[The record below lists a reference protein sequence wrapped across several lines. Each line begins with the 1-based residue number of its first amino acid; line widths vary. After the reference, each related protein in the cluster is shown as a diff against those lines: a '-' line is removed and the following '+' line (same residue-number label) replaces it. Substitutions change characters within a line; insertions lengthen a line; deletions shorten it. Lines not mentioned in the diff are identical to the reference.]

1 MATATSRPVPNLG
14 NRIRKSSRT
23 VMVDAAATDILHLK
37 QQDFE
42 PPQLPGRN
50 YVTPIASLS
59 DDGSQWCCDD
69 NRYIMYDPTVHG
81 IDLSGQHAQSVS
93 SFRMRVASPGM
104 SLHFNPKNVVIGIV
118 TCGGLCPGLND
129 VVRGVTYMARRTYG
143 VKRVWGFRYG
153 FWGLSAA
160 GRDTAIELDS
170 DRVTN
175 VHRRGGTFLGSS
187 RGPQKPSEMVDTLVE
202 LGINILFTIGGDGT
216 QKGAA
221 TIGAEARRRG
231 LDIAVVGIP
240 KTIDNDLSF
249 SHRTFG
255 FVTAVEHATTALV
268 AAHAEA
274 SSHPYGV
281 GIVKVMG
288 RHSGFIAAQATV
300 ASQQAN
306 LCLIPENPISKETFF
321 KLIEARFAFAD
332 HVVICVAEGFGQEWM
347 EASGTGTDA
356 SGNKKLMDI
365 GTYMRDLVS
374 SWMSKHPE
382 ARAGTVKLIDPSYMI
397 RAVPANTSDAAF
409 CVNLAT
415 LAVHEAMR
423 GTTDSIIANW
433 YNNFIVVPI
442 RLATAL
448 RKVVCLKGEMWRQ
461 VREVT
466 IHIRDAKDMRDRKAV
481 VRRRIATLESD
492 LAQAKRMLAK
502 L

>member
-1 MATATSRPVPNLG
+1 MSEPSKVPSLG
-14 NRIRKSSRT
+14 SRIRKSSRT
-23 VMVDAAATDILHLK
+23 VPSESAAPDMLHIT
-37 QQDFE
+37 QQNFE
-42 PPQLPGRN
+42 PPQLPGRKYSN
-50 YVTPIASLS
+50 PIGCVK
-59 DDGSQWCCDD
+59 DEGSQWCTDAD
-69 NRYIMYDPTVHG
+69 RYIMYDPTVHSV
-81 IDLSGQHAQSVS
+81 DLAGQHAQSVS
-93 SFRMRVASPGM
+93 SFRMRVAAPGET
-104 SLHFNPKNVVIGIV
+104 LHFNPKEVTVGVV

-129 VVRGVTYMARRTYG
+129 VIRGITYMCRRTYG
-143 VKRVWGFRYG
+143 AKRVWGFRYG

-160 GRDTAIELDS
+160 GRDTVVELDS

-175 VHRRGGTFLGSS
+175 IHRRGGTFLGSS

-216 QKGAA
+216 QRGAE

-255 FVTAVEHATTALV
+255 FVTAVEHATTAIV

-288 RHSGFIAAQATV
+288 RHSGFIAAQATI

-306 LCLIPENPISKETFF
+306 LCLVPENPISKETFF
-321 KLIEARFAFAD
+321 KLLDARFSFAD
-332 HVVICVAEGFGQEWM
+332 SVVICVAEGFGQDWIG
-347 EASGTGTDA
+347 ASDTGRDA
-356 SGNKKLMDI
+356 SGNKKLVDI
-365 GTYMRDLVS
+365 GTFMRDLVTA
-374 SWMSKHPE
+374 WMKKHPQ
-382 ARAGTVKLIDPSYMI
+382 AKVGTVKLIDPSYMI

-415 LAVHEAMR
+415 LAVHEGMR

-442 RLATAL
+442 RLATSL
-448 RKVVCLKGEMWRQ
+448 RKVVCLQGELWRQ

-466 IHIRDAKDMRDRKAV
+466 IDVGDDKEPPRDRKAV
-481 VRRRIATLESD
+481 LRRRINTLETD
-492 LAQAKRMLAK
+492 LAQAQRQLAK